1 MEYLSEQTKY
11 EIDELVRHRQWK
23 RLLTATFVLNALLCA
38 DSYGNKIEQDIFKLT
53 KFAYRP
59 NPNEMYPV
67 LHFLEEREYVKSHWL
82 SPNKRSK
89 RIYRITTKGQD
100 AVPYMKL
107 QVLAWA
113 QNLRTLLDTIETEFK
128 SDEDSAV

>member
-1 MEYLSEQTKY
+1 MKYIPEQTKQ
-11 EIDELVRHRQWK
+11 EIDEMVFHRQWK
-23 RLLTATFVLNALLCA
+23 RLLTATFILNSLLRA
-38 DSYGNKIEQDIFKLT
+38 DSYGNQIERDIFTLT

-67 LHFLEEREYVKSHWL
+67 LHFLEEREYVKSQWL

-89 RIYRITTKGQD
+89 RIYSITKKGKD

-113 QNLRTLLDTIETEFK
+113 KNLHNLIDTIETEFK
-128 SDEDSAV
+128 VD